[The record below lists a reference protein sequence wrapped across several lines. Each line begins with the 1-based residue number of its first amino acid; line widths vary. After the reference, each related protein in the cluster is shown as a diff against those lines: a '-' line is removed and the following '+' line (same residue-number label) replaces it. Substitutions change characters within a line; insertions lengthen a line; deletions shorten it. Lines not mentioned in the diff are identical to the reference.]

1 MPEFVRAGRTLRLAR
16 RIADPRC
23 VSGDGFGEAVA
34 VWGHSAIIGAPGK
47 NKGAGQVYFRTL
59 P

>member
-1 MPEFVRAGRTLRLAR
+1 VAACE

-23 VSGDGFGEAVA
+23 VSGDRFGGAVA
-34 VWGHSAIIGAPGK
+34 VWGHTAIIGAPGTD
-47 NKGAGQVYFRTL
+47 KGAGQVYFRTL